1 MNSDGRDKEE
11 TSARVLQMGC
21 AAVWSHRPWHVRQ
34 ATVCVS
40 GEEVTNM
47 CVVHL
52 EWGFAAGGVTG
63 LQAGLSSQFKTSAN
77 HNSSS

>member
-21 AAVWSHRPWHVRQ
+21 AAVWSHRLWHVRQ

-40 GEEVTNM
+40 REEVRNV
-47 CVVHL
+47 CVCSRWSYRPVGWR
-52 EWGFAAGGVTG
+52 EVR
-63 LQAGLSSQFKTSAN
+63 SDSACC
-77 HNSSS
+77 